1 MPSAIN
7 CKTRVPSWGHRIL
20 LQVGV
25 PSAHGWSCGAY
36 VLIDGTIALIA
47 AFTCGAKPAP
57 AGRSLWAPAGGIRSD
72 LALGVYSIVFG
83 ILLLGCRAPRSEGQG
98 GWGDLQLIQS

>member
-1 MPSAIN
+1 LGTPDPAASGRSV
-7 CKTRVPSWGHRIL
+7 CSRVVL
-20 LQVGV
+20 
-25 PSAHGWSCGAY
+25 GAY